1 MIGITAA
8 IFGITAAIFGI
19 PGKLPTPTQQPT
31 HPHWGEGEGG
41 GALLNDSLVY
51 SLLWLDWSH
60 NVADQL
66 LTVDNVKP
74 MSNVCTMPRLCYA
87 ELCYAMLFSVNL
99 FFDDCDIEDT
109 IDLSG
114 VAFQKRQSCLKVFR
128 PLRLLRLL
136 NLLLLLLLFPFL
148 PSFLFVSRIQRL
160 LLLLL
165 LLLLLRP
172 HGERLRE
179 NE

>member
-1 MIGITAA
+1 MLRYA
-8 IFGITAAIFGI
+8 I
-19 PGKLPTPTQQPT
+19 PSK
-31 HPHWGEGEGG
+31 
-41 GALLNDSLVY
+41 V
-51 SLLWLDWSH
+51 
-60 NVADQL
+60 
-66 LTVDNVKP
+66 
-74 MSNVCTMPRLCYA
+74 
-87 ELCYAMLFSVNL
+87 

-109 IDLSG
+109 IGSSAG

-136 NLLLLLLLFPFL
+136 NLLRLLLLLPFL